1 MAPGC
6 PVMIGVGHKQIILI
20 FLLFFFFFPPLS
32 FHVKLEVVGGCGF
45 NKAGEGIQQEGFR
58 SGVLVS
64 KGEGHVKISHWS
76 ALAFFGPVPFL

>member
-1 MAPGC
+1 MSSDDWGRAQTDYLDLSP
-6 PVMIGVGHKQIILI
+6 
-20 FLLFFFFFPPLS
+20 FFFCFFFPPLS